1 MARLEKVLAGE
12 ATWGK
17 WWLDQLGHTG
27 LGTAYALPFE
37 ALTWIYFGAGIG
49 MTLMWGFLIAL
60 FGGIVREVVG
70 LIKTGKLHP
79 LDRTFDALF
88 HLPGA
93 LVALGILAIIRIFV

>member
-1 MARLEKVLAGE
+1 MARWDQVMSGEKS
-12 ATWGK
+12 WGK

-37 ALTWIYFGAGIG
+37 AMALLWFGAPIL
-49 MTLMWGFLIAL
+49 MTLMWGALVAL
-60 FGGIVREVVG
+60 FGGVVREVVG

-79 LDRTFDALF
+79 IDRLFDALF

-93 LVALGILAIIRIFV
+93 AVALGIVLLIRLAV